1 MGEKQC
7 GGGDKDSLLYQKGC
21 FGGVMR
27 ARVGL
32 VSPKARLRVWTL
44 GNRLMREKLQ
54 F

>member
-7 GGGDKDSLLYQKGC
+7 GGGDKDFLFYQKGC

-27 ARVGL
+27 ARVGS
-32 VSPKARLRVWTL
+32 VSLKVRLRVWIL
-44 GNRLMREKLQ
+44 GNRFMREKLQ